1 MQRITRQSLAGI
13 LLFVMGV
20 GVGSTWARVRNE
32 GVQWGGVPFVGEST
46 TSTGRVI
53 GIGQSPRIPLAEDVE
68 FALFWRAWQKIR
80 DTYYEKPVSDKDL
93 FYGALSGLAAGA
105 GDSYTTFFPPK
116 EAEDFSNQLDGKFEG
131 IGAQIEVKNGQL
143 QVVAPLDESPA
154 EKAGLR
160 PGDVIATIEG
170 KSTEGLTVDVAAER
184 IRGPKGTPVN
194 LTILRDTARAP
205 FALTIIRDE
214 IRLKSVKLSWEGDLA
229 ILTISSFGTDTP
241 ALFADASQE
250 IRAKKAKGLIVDLRN
265 NPGGSVHTAQVVG
278 GAWIGDQVLF
288 RERRQGKIVES
299 VKGIGR
305 GELSGIPLVVLI
317 NEGSASASEILAG
330 ALEDY
335 GKGTTMGA
343 TTFGKG
349 SVQEYEELP
358 DGSALKITVA
368 EWITPKD
375 RVINHVGVRPM
386 VGIPQTEQDYV
397 SKRDPQLD
405 GAKQFLREGKLPP
418 TASSSTTP

>member
-1 MQRITRQSLAGI
+1 MKQTSRQALAGL
-13 LLFVMGV
+13 LLFLLGMGV
-20 GVGSTWARVRNE
+20 GNSWNRRSGE
-32 GVQWGGVPFVGEST
+32 GLGWGGVPSASV
-46 TSTGRVI
+46 TSTGRVL
-53 GIGQSPRIPLAEDVE
+53 GIGQSPRIPLAEDVD
-68 FALFWRAWQKIR
+68 FTLFWQTWQKIR

-93 FYGALSGLAAGA
+93 FYGALSGLAAGT
-105 GDSYTTFFPPK
+105 GDPYTTFFPPK
-116 EAEDFSNQLDGKFEG
+116 EAEDFSDQLQGRFEG

-143 QVVAPLDESPA
+143 QVVTPLSESPA

-160 PGDVIATIEG
+160 PGDVIATIDG

-184 IRGPKGTPVN
+184 IRGPKGTAVN
-194 LTILRDTARAP
+194 LTILRETSRTP
-205 FALTIIRDE
+205 FSLTIIRDE
-214 IRLKSVKLSWEGDLA
+214 IRLKSVKLSWDGDIALLE
-229 ILTISSFGTDTP
+229 IHSFGTDTP

-250 IRAKKAKGLIVDLRN
+250 IRAKQAKGIVLDMRN
-265 NPGGSVHTAQVVG
+265 NPGGSVYTAQVVG

-305 GELSGIPLVVLI
+305 GELSGIPLVILI
-317 NEGSASASEILAG
+317 NGGSASASEILAG

-335 GKGTTMGA
+335 AKGTTMGS

-349 SVQEYEELP
+349 SVQEYQELS
-358 DGSALKITVA
+358 DGSAIKITVA

-375 RVINHVGVRPM
+375 RIINHVGLRPM
-386 VGIPQTEQDYV
+386 VAIEQTEQDYV

-405 GAKQFLREGKLPP
+405 GAKQFLREGKLSPS
-418 TASSSTTP
+418 ASSSTTP